1 MTATSQIHS
10 IDMLIGRI
18 VLARETANKLGKID
32 DLIVEPLKGELRGLG
47 IRMPDQSLCLIDAQ
61 EIYSFGED
69 AVMVNS
75 DSAAIPVQVS
85 PLKAAPLA
93 RSDLMKANVVTES
106 GKLLGQIANIFIHL
120 APEKSP
126 LFYEVRSSLLDK
138 LLGHSL
144 FFPAAWG
151 RALSQDGSRLVVLD
165 DTSEKADHTLHAL
178 ETRLFGPPPEPDP
191 VVTVRSRSH

>member
-1 MTATSQIHS
+1 
-10 IDMLIGRI
+10 

-32 DLIVEPLKGELRGLG
+32 DLIVEPIKGELNGLG

-61 EIYSFGED
+61 EIYSFGAD
-69 AVMVNS
+69 AVMVSS
-75 DSAAIPVQVS
+75 DSAAIPLQDS

-93 RSDLMKANVVTES
+93 KTNLMKANVVTES
-106 GKLLGQIANIFIHL
+106 GKLLGQIAHIYIHL
-120 APEKSP
+120 APEKSL

-144 FFPAAWG
+144 FFPASWG
-151 RALSQDGSRLVVLD
+151 RALSQDATRLVVVD

-191 VVTVRSRSH
+191 IVTVRSRSH